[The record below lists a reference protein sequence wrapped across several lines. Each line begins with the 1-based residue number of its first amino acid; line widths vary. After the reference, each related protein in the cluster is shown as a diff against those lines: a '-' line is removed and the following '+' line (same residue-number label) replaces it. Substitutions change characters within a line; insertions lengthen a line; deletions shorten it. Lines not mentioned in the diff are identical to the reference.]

1 MQWLNYLRIIH
12 LINFFIP
19 VFSFQVSI
27 QRWNQRISTSRLS
40 SHRQVSVWVEEAE
53 DGFVDEEENLM
64 TGEKCVKV
72 VKAFATDPD
81 DENDHRFLC
90 AGALI
95 KRPDSDVYD
104 AWMADS
110 LLDEPNTQFKG
121 ALLALDYLFAHY
133 LEQCI
138 QFGQDSSETTF
149 EEISAKFFLQ
159 CGSINSEYH
168 CASNMAAR
176 ERGFRPIK
184 DFINASDSSSSHRVL
199 EYIDTDEEDI
209 DSMIFDVDRGV
220 SKYSSDLYSSN
231 AISILN
237 AINRI
242 QNLDSVLE

>member
-1 MQWLNYLRIIH
+1 MNYLRIIH
-12 LINFFIP
+12 LINFLIP

-27 QRWNQRISTSRLS
+27 QHLNQRLSTSTLS
-40 SHRQVSVWVEEAE
+40 SHCQVSIWVEEAE
-53 DGFVDEEENLM
+53 DGFVDEEENLE
-64 TGEKCVKV
+64 TGEICVKA

-81 DENDHRFLC
+81 ETDHRFLC

-133 LEQCI
+133 LEH
-138 QFGQDSSETTF
+138 QDSSETTV
-149 EEISAKFFLQ
+149 EEISARFFVQ

-184 DFINASDSSSSHRVL
+184 DFINVVDEVSGTSNSSCSHRVL

-209 DSMIFDVDRGV
+209 DSMIFDVDKGI
-220 SKYSSDLYSSN
+220 SKYSSDLYSCK